1 MLEFGGSSFADSQE
15 YLPPHL
21 AVKIKRRKG
30 VFDLDVN
37 FTLTRN
43 WTVLFGPSGSG
54 KTTIL
59 RAIAGLGEPE
69 MTRIEYIPKSIAS
82 HETMSESPTL
92 FEDAAVG
99 LFLPTHL
106 RKVPLAPQGGRLF
119 PHLSVTQNIL
129 YGTRGVRDRVEDGER
144 DDYVAEML
152 ARFRISHLAHK
163 MPAALSGGEAQRVNL
178 TRAVAASRK
187 RWLLLDEPFT
197 GLDVPLRD
205 ELIAELRS
213 WQSACKTPI
222 LSVTHDVAEAF
233 QLGAEVIK
241 LAEGRVVDQGP
252 VERVLAE
259 ERARLLAQLN
269 GAAGSPA

>member
-1 MLEFGGSSFADSQE
+1 LLEFGESTLIDSPE

-30 VFDLDVN
+30 VFDLDVD
-37 FTLTRN
+37 FTLTRD

-59 RAIAGLGEPE
+59 RAIAGLGESN
-69 MTRIEYIPKSIAS
+69 TSRIEYIPKTIPPG
-82 HETMSESPTL
+82 ETTLASPTL
-92 FEDAAVG
+92 LENSAVG
-99 LFLPTHL
+99 LFLPTPL
-106 RKVPLAPQGGRLF
+106 RMVPLAAQGGRLF

-129 YGTRGVRDRVEDGER
+129 YGMRDMHSEDRER
-144 DDYVAEML
+144 NDYVAEML

-197 GLDVPLRD
+197 GLDVSLRD
-205 ELIAELRS
+205 ELIAELQS
-213 WQSACKTPI
+213 WQSASRTPI

-252 VERVLAE
+252 VEQVLAE
-259 ERARLLAQLN
+259 ERLRLLAQLN
-269 GAAGSPA
+269 AAVQSPA

>member
-1 MLEFGGSSFADSQE
+1 MLEFGESTLIDSPE

-21 AVKIKRRKG
+21 AVKIKLRKG
-30 VFDLDVN
+30 VFDLDVD
-37 FTLTRN
+37 FTLTCD

-59 RAIAGLGEPE
+59 RAIAGLGESN
-69 MTRIEYIPKSIAS
+69 TSRIAYIPKTI
-82 HETMSESPTL
+82 SPDRTSSDSSTL
-92 FEDAAVG
+92 FEDSVAGV
-99 LFLPTHL
+99 FLPTHL
-106 RKVPLAPQGGRLF
+106 RMVPLAAQGGRLF
-119 PHLSVTQNIL
+119 PHLSVTQNIE
-129 YGTRGVRDRVEDGER
+129 YGMNGARDRGEDRGCSDR
-144 DDYVAEML
+144 VAEML

-163 MPAALSGGEAQRVNL
+163 MPGALSGGEAQRVNL

-197 GLDVPLRD
+197 GLDVSLRD
-205 ELIAELRS
+205 ELIAELQS
-213 WQSACKTPI
+213 WQSASRTPI

-252 VERVLAE
+252 VEQVLAE
-259 ERARLLAQLN
+259 ERLRLLGQLN
-269 GAAGSPA
+269 AAVQSPA